1 MKGSWD
7 MSKLEKQN
15 DNEFKDW
22 HVKVT
27 LKSNSSYKGRFIEC
41 TENGFIGIIT
51 ESGYTEVLSTKRIAI
66 MKYVYFPKENIRFFE
81 IRKDC

>member
-1 MKGSWD
+1 MKGSYY

-15 DNEFKDW
+15 DNEFKDCY
-22 HVKVT
+22 VKVT
-27 LKSNSSYKGRFIEC
+27 LDSNSSYEGRFIEC
-41 TENGFIGIIT
+41 TENGFVGIIT
-51 ESGYTEVLSTKRIAI
+51 ESGYTNVLYTKKTSI